1 MPTRKTAST
10 SAPSPAPP
18 TAAVAVVHAVTV
30 DGRRPGPK
38 GGPAGGEDVS
48 APGDR
53 LPDRIREVL
62 DLIRPAVQEDG
73 GDVEF
78 VTITPEGIVHVR
90 FHGACVGCPSS
101 GQTLQTGIE
110 RTLRDR
116 LPEVR
121 GVIAVP

>member
-1 MPTRKTAST
+1 MPSSRSAANPASSPAASPARRPAALDGPTAS
-10 SAPSPAPP
+10 SGVEGAL
-18 TAAVAVVHAVTV
+18 
-30 DGRRPGPK
+30 
-38 GGPAGGEDVS
+38 GE
-48 APGDR
+48 
-53 LPDRIREVL
+53 RIRSVL

-78 VTITPEGIVHVR
+78 VAMTAEGIVQVR

-101 GQTLQTGIE
+101 GQTLQNGIE
-110 RTLRDR
+110 RTLRER